1 VNPHELEAKLK
12 TLRLGGMLQTL
23 EVRRSQ
29 AEDQRL
35 GHVEFLALLLDDEI
49 DRRQSKMLA
58 QRLHRAR
65 FEEPKTLEEFNWSF
79 NPQIPAE
86 QLRNLSTC
94 AFVERH
100 ESVLL
105 CGPVGVG
112 KTHAAQALGHAA
124 CRAGH
129 SVLFTKTSALL
140 RDLAGGRADG
150 SWEPRLRRYLQP
162 DVLILDDF
170 GMREFTPA
178 QAEDLYELICERC
191 RTGSIITTSN
201 RSPADWYPLFPNA
214 VLAESA
220 LDRLVNSAHH
230 VLFRGRTY
238 RPLRRPD
245 GGGAASLDDADDLDH
260 PQSGRALQTRAA
272 ESAHNA
278 RKRVAT
284 TSDTSGTTGSE
295 RSVNSPRAGRKEAV
309 PS

>member
-1 VNPHELEAKLK
+1 MVKASELQTKLK

-23 EVRRSQ
+23 DLRRQQ
-29 AEDQRL
+29 AEDNRL
-35 GHVEFLALLLDDEI
+35 GHIEFLALLLDDEI

-65 FEEPKTLEEFNWSF
+65 FEEQKTLEEFDWSF

-86 QLRNLSTC
+86 QLRNLATC
-94 AFVERH
+94 TFVERR

-124 CRAGH
+124 CRAGYT
-129 SVLFTKTSALL
+129 VLFTKTTALL

-150 SWEPRLRRYLQP
+150 SWEPRLRKYLQS
-162 DVLILDDF
+162 DVLVLDDF
-170 GMREFTPA
+170 GMREFSSS
-178 QAEDLYELICERC
+178 QAEDLYELICERY
-191 RTGSIITTSN
+191 RSGSMVVTSN
-201 RSPADWYPLFPNA
+201 RRPRDWYGLFPNA

-230 VLFRGRTY
+230 VVFRGRTY

-245 GGGAASLDDADDLDH
+245 GGVQPGETDDIGSEGPTTRPTHQTSVAETAQDARNAE
-260 PQSGRALQTRAA
+260 PEGSG
-272 ESAHNA
+272 
-278 RKRVAT
+278 
-284 TSDTSGTTGSE
+284 TSGDPVIQ
-295 RSVNSPRAGRKEAV
+295 RSQGGRRTV
-309 PS
+309 RS

>member
-1 VNPHELEAKLK
+1 MVNASELQAKLK
-12 TLRLGGMLQTL
+12 TLRLGGMLHTL
-23 EVRRSQ
+23 ELRRGQ

-58 QRLHRAR
+58 HRLHRAR
-65 FEEPKTLEEFNWSF
+65 FEEEKTLEEFDWNF

-86 QLRNLSTC
+86 QLRNLATC
-94 AFVERH
+94 GFVERR

-129 SVLFTKTSALL
+129 TVLFTKTSALL

-150 SWEPRLRRYLQP
+150 SWEPRLRKYLQS

-170 GMREFTPA
+170 GMREFSPS
-178 QAEDLYELICERC
+178 QAEDLYELICERY
-191 RTGSIITTSN
+191 RSGSMIVTSN
-201 RSPADWYPLFPNA
+201 RRPRDWYSLFPNA

-245 GGGAASLDDADDLDH
+245 GGGLPMGDLPDAPESESPEMQPSASAEALVADTL
-260 PQSGRALQTRAA
+260 PAGPAQ
-272 ESAHNA
+272 
-278 RKRVAT
+278 
-284 TSDTSGTTGSE
+284 
-295 RSVNSPRAGRKEAV
+295 RSRR
-309 PS
+309 

>member
-1 VNPHELEAKLK
+1 MRPAELQTKLK
-12 TLRLGGMLQTL
+12 TLRLGGMLHTL
-23 EVRRSQ
+23 ELRRGQ

-65 FEEPKTLEEFNWSF
+65 FEEEKTLEEFDFTF

-86 QLRNLSTC
+86 QLRNLATC
-94 AFVERH
+94 AFVERR

-112 KTHAAQALGHAA
+112 KTHAAQALGHAS
-124 CRAGH
+124 CRAGYT
-129 SVLFTKTSALL
+129 VLFTKTSALL

-150 SWEPRLRRYLQP
+150 SWEPRLRKYLQS

-170 GMREFTPA
+170 GMREFTST
-178 QAEDLYELICERC
+178 QAEDLYELICGRY
-191 RTGSIITTSN
+191 RAGSMMVTSN
-201 RSPADWYPLFPNA
+201 RPPTDWYTLFPNP

-230 VLFRGRTY
+230 VIFRGRTY

-245 GGGAASLDDADDLDH
+245 RDLNGADEDAPPAEPQHPGRSLQKRARETAQDARNEA
-260 PQSGRALQTRAA
+260 GATAA
-272 ESAHNA
+272 
-278 RKRVAT
+278 
-284 TSDTSGTTGSE
+284 TSDDHAPNAPTQR
-295 RSVNSPRAGRKEAV
+295 RS
-309 PS
+309 

>member
-1 VNPHELEAKLK
+1 MRASELQTKLK

-23 EVRRSQ
+23 DVRRQQ

-35 GHVEFLALLLDDEI
+35 GHIEFLAVLLDDEI

-65 FEEPKTLEEFNWSF
+65 FEEQKTLEEFDWSF
-79 NPQIPAE
+79 NPQLPAE
-86 QLRNLSTC
+86 QLRNLATC
-94 AFVERH
+94 SFVERR

-124 CRAGH
+124 CRAGYT
-129 SVLFTKTSALL
+129 VLFIKTTALL

-150 SWEPRLRRYLQP
+150 SWEPRLRKYLQS

-170 GMREFTPA
+170 GMREFSPS
-178 QAEDLYELICERC
+178 QAEDLYELICERY
-191 RTGSIITTSN
+191 RSGSMIVTSN
-201 RSPADWYPLFPNA
+201 RRPRDWYGLFPNA

-230 VLFRGRTY
+230 VVFRGRTY

-245 GGGAASLDDADDLDH
+245 GGADPSDIDDLDTGERRNGLTH
-260 PQSGRALQTRAA
+260 QTSATETAQEPRDEVA
-272 ESAHNA
+272 EREN
-278 RKRVAT
+278 
-284 TSDTSGTTGSE
+284 TSGQPVIQRSRGGRTTV
-295 RSVNSPRAGRKEAV
+295 RS
-309 PS
+309 

>member
-1 VNPHELEAKLK
+1 MRPAELQTKLK
-12 TLRLGGMLQTL
+12 TLRLGGMLHTL
-23 EVRRSQ
+23 ELRRGQ

-58 QRLHRAR
+58 LRLHRAR
-65 FEEPKTLEEFNWSF
+65 FEEEKTLEEFDFSF

-86 QLRNLSTC
+86 QLRNLATC
-94 AFVERH
+94 AFVERR

-112 KTHAAQALGHAA
+112 KTHAAQALGHAS
-124 CRAGH
+124 CRAGYT
-129 SVLFTKTSALL
+129 VLFIKTSALL

-150 SWEPRLRRYLQP
+150 SWEPRLRRYLQS

-170 GMREFTPA
+170 GMREFTST
-178 QAEDLYELICERC
+178 QAEDLYELICGRY
-191 RTGSIITTSN
+191 RAGSMMVTSN
-201 RSPADWYPLFPNA
+201 RPPADWYTLFPNP

-230 VLFRGRTY
+230 VIFRGRTY

-245 GGGAASLDDADDLDH
+245 RDPNGAVNVVDDLEAQH
-260 PQSGRALQTRAA
+260 PGRSFQKRAR
-272 ESAHNA
+272 EKPQDA
-278 RKRVAT
+278 RDDDDTTAD
-284 TSDTSGTTGSE
+284 TSDDDGNNAPTQRRT
-295 RSVNSPRAGRKEAV
+295 
-309 PS
+309 

>member
-1 VNPHELEAKLK
+1 MKPSELQSKLK
-12 TLRLGGMLQTL
+12 ALRLGGMLQTL
-23 EVRRSQ
+23 ELRRSQ

-35 GHVEFLALLLDDEI
+35 GHVEFLAVLLDDEI
-49 DRRQSKMLA
+49 DRRQSKALA

-65 FEEPKTLEEFNWSF
+65 FEEEKTLEEFDFTF

-86 QLRNLSTC
+86 QLRNLATC
-94 AFVERH
+94 GFVERR

-124 CRAGH
+124 CRAGN
-129 SVLFTKTSALL
+129 SVLFSKTSALL

-150 SWEPRLRRYLQP
+150 SWEPRLRRYLQS

-170 GMREFTPA
+170 GMREFTPT
-178 QAEDLYELICERC
+178 QSEDLYELICERY
-191 RTGSIITTSN
+191 RAGSMIVTSN
-201 RSPADWYPLFPNA
+201 RSPRDWYALFPNP

-230 VLFRGRTY
+230 VFFKGRTY

-245 GGGAASLDDADDLDH
+245 GGGYAAETDDDGLEPDRT
-260 PQSGRALQTRAA
+260 GRMLQNRPA
-272 ESAHNA
+272 ESAQEPRDEA
-278 RKRVAT
+278 PITPDTSDETPLAT
-284 TSDTSGTTGSE
+284 TRITKGGKQQIS
-295 RSVNSPRAGRKEAV
+295 
-309 PS
+309 

>member
-1 VNPHELEAKLK
+1 MRATELQTKLK

-23 EVRRSQ
+23 DIRRQQ

-35 GHVEFLALLLDDEI
+35 GHIEFLAILLDDEI

-65 FEEPKTLEEFNWSF
+65 FEEEKTLEEFDWNF
-79 NPQIPAE
+79 NPQLPAE
-86 QLRNLSTC
+86 QLRNLATC
-94 AFVERH
+94 SFVERR

-124 CRAGH
+124 CRAGY
-129 SVLFTKTSALL
+129 SVLFIKTTALL

-150 SWEPRLRRYLQP
+150 SWEPRLRKYLQS

-170 GMREFTPA
+170 GMREFSPS
-178 QAEDLYELICERC
+178 QAEDLYELICERY
-191 RTGSIITTSN
+191 RSGSMIVTSN
-201 RSPADWYPLFPNA
+201 RRPRDWYGLFPNA

-230 VLFRGRTY
+230 VVFRGRTY

-245 GGGAASLDDADDLDH
+245 GGASPSDIDDMEAELHPTGRTHQPGAAETAQEPRDDE
-260 PQSGRALQTRAA
+260 PEGP
-272 ESAHNA
+272 
-278 RKRVAT
+278 
-284 TSDTSGTTGSE
+284 DTSE
-295 RSVNSPRAGRKEAV
+295 QPVIPRSRGGRRTV
-309 PS
+309 RS

>member
-1 VNPHELEAKLK
+1 MRAHELETKLK
-12 TLRLGGMLQTL
+12 LLKLGGMLHTL
-23 EVRRSQ
+23 ELRRSQ
-29 AEDQRL
+29 AEEQRL
-35 GHVEFLALLLDDEI
+35 GHIEFLALLLDDEI

-65 FEEPKTLEEFNWSF
+65 FEESKTLEEFDFRF

-86 QLRNLSTC
+86 QLRNLATC
-94 AFVERH
+94 GFVERR

-105 CGPVGVG
+105 CGPVGTG
-112 KTHAAQALGHAA
+112 KTHIAQSLGHAA
-124 CRAGH
+124 CRAGF
-129 SVLFTKTSALL
+129 SALFTKTSALL

-170 GMREFTPA
+170 GMREFSPT

-191 RTGSIITTSN
+191 RVGSIITTSN
-201 RSPADWYPLFPNA
+201 RSPVDWYSLFPNA

-230 VLFRGRTY
+230 VFFKGRTY

-245 GGGAASLDDADDLDH
+245 GGGAPAPLDDGDPRPAKPPDG
-260 PQSGRALQTRAA
+260 PSRRGRR
-272 ESAHNA
+272 E
-278 RKRVAT
+278 
-284 TSDTSGTTGSE
+284 
-295 RSVNSPRAGRKEAV
+295 PV

>member
-1 VNPHELEAKLK
+1 MRPAELQTKLK
-12 TLRLGGMLQTL
+12 TLRLGGMLHTL
-23 EVRRSQ
+23 ELRRGQ

-35 GHVEFLALLLDDEI
+35 GHIEFLALLLDDEI

-58 QRLHRAR
+58 LRLHRAR
-65 FEEPKTLEEFNWSF
+65 FEEEKTLEEFDWSF

-86 QLRNLSTC
+86 QLRNLATC
-94 AFVERH
+94 GFVERR

-124 CRAGH
+124 CRGGYT
-129 SVLFTKTSALL
+129 VLFIKTSALL

-150 SWEPRLRRYLQP
+150 SWEPRLRRYLQS

-170 GMREFTPA
+170 GMREFTSA
-178 QAEDLYELICERC
+178 QAEDLYELICGRY
-191 RTGSIITTSN
+191 RSGSMMVTSN
-201 RSPADWYPLFPNA
+201 RPPTDWYTLFPNP

-230 VLFRGRTY
+230 VIFRGRTY

-245 GGGAASLDDADDLDH
+245 RGLNGALEDSDGSEEQQSQRPRHKRARGSAQDVKNDGGA
-260 PQSGRALQTRAA
+260 
-272 ESAHNA
+272 
-278 RKRVAT
+278 
-284 TSDTSGTTGSE
+284 TSDTSDDDGNATTQR
-295 RSVNSPRAGRKEAV
+295 RS
-309 PS
+309 

>member
-1 VNPHELEAKLK
+1 VVKGSELQTKLK

-23 EVRRSQ
+23 DLRRRQ
-29 AEDQRL
+29 AEESRL
-35 GHVEFLALLLDDEI
+35 GHIEFLALLLDDEI

-65 FEEPKTLEEFNWSF
+65 FEEEKTLEEFNWSY

-86 QLRNLSTC
+86 QLRNLATC
-94 AFVERH
+94 TFVERR

-124 CRAGH
+124 CRAGYT
-129 SVLFTKTSALL
+129 VLFIKTTALL

-150 SWEPRLRRYLQP
+150 SWEPRMRKYLQS

-170 GMREFTPA
+170 GMREFSSS
-178 QAEDLYELICERC
+178 QAEDLYELICERY
-191 RTGSIITTSN
+191 RSGSMIVTSN
-201 RSPADWYPLFPNA
+201 RRPREWYSLFPNA

-230 VLFRGRTY
+230 VVFRGRTY

-245 GGGAASLDDADDLDH
+245 GGAFEAEIDELGSESPPTEPSH
-260 PQSGRALQTRAA
+260 QTRATETAQEPGIDEPEGPGTSA
-272 ESAHNA
+272 EVV
-278 RKRVAT
+278 KQ
-284 TSDTSGTTGSE
+284 
-295 RSVNSPRAGRKEAV
+295 RSHGGRRTV
-309 PS
+309 RF

>member
-1 VNPHELEAKLK
+1 VRAHELEAKLK
-12 TLRLGGMLQTL
+12 TLRLGGMLHTL
-23 EVRRSQ
+23 ELRRGQ

-65 FEEPKTLEEFNWSF
+65 FEEPKTLEEFDFRF
-79 NPQIPAE
+79 NPQVPAE
-86 QLRNLSTC
+86 QLRNLATC
-94 AFVERH
+94 GFVQRR

-112 KTHAAQALGHAA
+112 KTHVAQSLGHAA
-124 CRAGH
+124 CRAGF

-170 GMREFTPA
+170 GMREFTPT

-191 RTGSIITTSN
+191 RVGSIITTSN
-201 RSPADWYPLFPNA
+201 RSPVDWYALFPNA

-230 VLFRGRTY
+230 VFFKGRTY

-245 GGGAASLDDADDLDH
+245 GGGSAPPPDDDGGRPDESSESPAS
-260 PQSGRALQTRAA
+260 
-272 ESAHNA
+272 
-278 RKRVAT
+278 RKRKQ
-284 TSDTSGTTGSE
+284 
-295 RSVNSPRAGRKEAV
+295 PV

>member
-1 VNPHELEAKLK
+1 MKPSELQGKLK
-12 TLRLGGMLQTL
+12 ALRLGGMLHTL
-23 EVRRSQ
+23 EVRRGQ
-29 AEDQRL
+29 AESQRL

-65 FEEPKTLEEFNWSF
+65 FEEEKTLEEFDFTF

-86 QLRNLSTC
+86 QLRNLATC
-94 AFVERH
+94 GFVERR

-124 CRAGH
+124 CRAGN
-129 SVLFTKTSALL
+129 SVLFSKTSALL

-150 SWEPRLRRYLQP
+150 SWEPRLRRYLQT

-170 GMREFTPA
+170 GMREFTPT
-178 QAEDLYELICERC
+178 QSEDLYELICERY
-191 RTGSIITTSN
+191 RAGSMIVTSN
-201 RSPADWYPLFPNA
+201 RSPRDWYALFPNP

-230 VLFRGRTY
+230 VFFKGRTY

-245 GGGAASLDDADDLDH
+245 GGGSIAEMDDDGHEYDRTGRMLQPPADRSQETPD
-260 PQSGRALQTRAA
+260 RAPMTA
-272 ESAHNA
+272 
-278 RKRVAT
+278 
-284 TSDTSGTTGSE
+284 DTSAETPPPANRPTRGGKQQIS
-295 RSVNSPRAGRKEAV
+295 
-309 PS
+309 

>member
-1 VNPHELEAKLK
+1 VRAHELETKLK
-12 TLRLGGMLQTL
+12 LLKLGGMLHTL
-23 EVRRSQ
+23 ELRRGQ
-29 AEDQRL
+29 AEEQPL

-65 FEEPKTLEEFNWSF
+65 FEEPKTLEEFDFRF
-79 NPQIPAE
+79 NPQVPAE
-86 QLRNLSTC
+86 QLRNLATC
-94 AFVERH
+94 GFVARR

-112 KTHAAQALGHAA
+112 KTHVAQSLGHAA
-124 CRAGH
+124 CRAGF

-170 GMREFTPA
+170 GMREFTPT

-191 RTGSIITTSN
+191 RVGSIITTSN
-201 RSPADWYPLFPNA
+201 RSPVDWYALFPNA

-230 VLFRGRTY
+230 VFFKGRTY

-245 GGGAASLDDADDLDH
+245 GGGSAPPPDDDGGPPDEPL
-260 PQSGRALQTRAA
+260 
-272 ESAHNA
+272 ESPGSRR
-278 RKRVAT
+278 RKQ
-284 TSDTSGTTGSE
+284 
-295 RSVNSPRAGRKEAV
+295 PV

>member
-1 VNPHELEAKLK
+1 MKPAELQAKLK
-12 TLRLGGMLQTL
+12 ALKLGGMLLTL
-23 EVRRSQ
+23 DIRRAQ
-29 AEDQRL
+29 AEEQRL

-65 FEEPKTLEEFNWSF
+65 FEEQKTLEEFDFTF

-86 QLRNLSTC
+86 QLRNLAICS
-94 AFVERH
+94 FVERH

-112 KTHAAQALGHAA
+112 KTHVAQALGHAA
-124 CRAGH
+124 CRAGYT
-129 SVLFTKTSALL
+129 VLFTKTSAFL

-150 SWEPRLRRYLQP
+150 SWEPRLRRYLQG

-170 GMREFTPA
+170 GMREFTPS
-178 QAEDLYELICERC
+178 QAEDLYELICQRF
-191 RTGSIITTSN
+191 RLGSLIVTSN
-201 RSPADWYPLFPNA
+201 RSPKDWYPLFPNP

-230 VLFRGRTY
+230 VILRGRSY
-238 RPLRRPD
+238 RPFRRPD
-245 GGGAASLDDADDLDH
+245 GGGTLALDDPDG
-260 PQSGRALQTRAA
+260 PQPGQLGRALHTRGA
-272 ESAHNA
+272 ESLQEA
-278 RKRVAT
+278 RNGLDPM
-284 TSDTSGTTGSE
+284 SDTS
-295 RSVNSPRAGRKEAV
+295 PAEALNRPHRRNREQL

>member
-1 VNPHELEAKLK
+1 MVKASELQTKLK
-12 TLRLGGMLQTL
+12 TLRLGGMLHTL
-23 EVRRSQ
+23 DLRRAQ
-29 AEDQRL
+29 AEDHRL

-65 FEEPKTLEEFNWSF
+65 FEEEKTLEEFDWSF

-86 QLRNLSTC
+86 QLRNLATC
-94 AFVERH
+94 TFVERR

-129 SVLFTKTSALL
+129 TVLFTKTSAFL

-150 SWEPRLRRYLQP
+150 SWEPRLRRYLQS

-170 GMREFTPA
+170 GMRDFTPS
-178 QAEDLYELICERC
+178 QAEDLYELICERY
-191 RTGSIITTSN
+191 RSGSMIVTSN
-201 RSPADWYPLFPNA
+201 RRPREWYALFPNA

-230 VLFRGRTY
+230 VVFRGRTY

-245 GGGAASLDDADDLDH
+245 GGPVGAEEADFGADGPDSAIA
-260 PQSGRALQTRAA
+260 PENRGA
-272 ESAHNA
+272 ENA
-278 RKRVAT
+278 QEPRNGPAEG
-284 TSDTSGTTGSE
+284 SDTSPDHPRQPPDRSRRPGS
-295 RSVNSPRAGRKEAV
+295 RGS
-309 PS
+309 

>member
-1 VNPHELEAKLK
+1 MRPAELQTKLK
-12 TLRLGGMLQTL
+12 TLRLGGMLHTL
-23 EVRRSQ
+23 ELRRGQ

-65 FEEPKTLEEFNWSF
+65 FEEEKTLEEFDFSF

-86 QLRNLSTC
+86 QLRNLATC

-112 KTHAAQALGHAA
+112 KTHAAQALGHAS
-124 CRAGH
+124 CRAGYT
-129 SVLFTKTSALL
+129 VLFIKTSALL

-150 SWEPRLRRYLQP
+150 SWEPRLRRYLQS

-170 GMREFTPA
+170 GMREFTST
-178 QAEDLYELICERC
+178 QAEDLYELICGRY
-191 RTGSIITTSN
+191 RAGSMMVTSN
-201 RSPADWYPLFPNA
+201 RPPTDWYTLFPNP

-230 VLFRGRTY
+230 VIFRGRTY

-245 GGGAASLDDADDLDH
+245 RDLNSANEDTAPTEAQPPGRSLQKRAREQAQDARNDDDTTPA
-260 PQSGRALQTRAA
+260 
-272 ESAHNA
+272 
-278 RKRVAT
+278 
-284 TSDTSGTTGSE
+284 TSDDHDPNASIQR
-295 RSVNSPRAGRKEAV
+295 RS
-309 PS
+309 

>member
-1 VNPHELEAKLK
+1 MKPAELQTQLK
-12 TLRLGGMLQTL
+12 TLRLGGMLHTL
-23 EVRRSQ
+23 ELRRAQ

-35 GHVEFLALLLDDEI
+35 GHLEFLALLLDDEI

-58 QRLHRAR
+58 ERIHRAR
-65 FEEPKTLEEFNWSF
+65 FEEEKTLEEFDWSY

-86 QLRNLSTC
+86 QLRNLATC

-129 SVLFTKTSALL
+129 TVLFTKTTAML

-150 SWEPRLRRYLQP
+150 SWEPRLRRYLQS

-170 GMREFTPA
+170 GMREFTPT
-178 QAEDLYELICERC
+178 QAEDLYELICERY
-191 RTGSIITTSN
+191 RAGSMIVTSN
-201 RSPADWYPLFPNA
+201 RSPRDWYALFPNP

-230 VLFRGRTY
+230 VTLRGRTY

-245 GGGAASLDDADDLDH
+245 GGGMVGLENDDEPNGPNDDPDLEKH
-260 PQSGRALQTRAA
+260 PA
-272 ESAHNA
+272 ETAQEPRNELPA
-278 RKRVAT
+278 TPT
-284 TSDTSGTTGSE
+284 TSAPTPQGG
-295 RSVNSPRAGRKEAV
+295 RSMARRTRG
-309 PS
+309 

>member
-1 VNPHELEAKLK
+1 MRAHQLQTNLK
-12 TLRLGGMLQTL
+12 ALKLGGMLLTL
-23 EVRRSQ
+23 EMRRAQ

-35 GHVEFLALLLDDEI
+35 GHVEFLALLLEDEI
-49 DRRQSKMLA
+49 DRRQSKMLT

-65 FEEPKTLEEFNWSF
+65 FEEQKTLEEFDFSY

-86 QLRNLSTC
+86 QLRNLATC
-94 AFVERH
+94 GFVDRR

-124 CRAGH
+124 CRAGFT
-129 SVLFTKTSALL
+129 VLFTKTSAFL

-150 SWEPRLRRYLQP
+150 TWEPRLRRYLQTN
-162 DVLILDDF
+162 VLILDDF
-170 GMREFTPA
+170 GMREFTPS
-178 QAEDLYELICERC
+178 QAEDLYELICERY
-191 RTGSIITTSN
+191 RAGSMIVTSN
-201 RSPADWYPLFPNA
+201 RSPKDWYPLFPNP

-230 VLFRGRTY
+230 VTLRGRTY

-245 GGGAASLDDADDLDH
+245 GGGSSVSDAEDEPPSVQTGRSLQERAAVRAQEARDDLDVT
-260 PQSGRALQTRAA
+260 PETSPDDGSCRPRRRA
-272 ESAHNA
+272 
-278 RKRVAT
+278 
-284 TSDTSGTTGSE
+284 
-295 RSVNSPRAGRKEAV
+295 KEQL